1 MGGAARC
8 WTAPER
14 EAAMTFHG
22 WRVLGAMMTVR
33 GVGGGIN
40 LYGSSL
46 FVIPIQA
53 DLGISRG
60 VISTLFAVGLLVR
73 HLGSPLSG
81 RLIDRLGA
89 RRMLLFT
96 LLLSGTG
103 YIALAGATNV
113 VVLFAVYV
121 GLVSLGFHV
130 LLFQAPSVII
140 NNWFDR
146 RKALAMSLL
155 QVGAGVGGAIIV
167 PLLGL
172 AIIWWDWR
180 VASVLA
186 GVALL
191 LVGLPA
197 LIVTRDTPEELG
209 ELPDGDRAA
218 AHSGAPQGPSAGTS
232 LREAMRTPAYWLI
245 ALTMMTFSSAAGAVG
260 FHFVPILDDKGI
272 SEAAATGLLGTFAL
286 LSVPVIVFTG
296 WLGDR
301 FNRLKVSAGMIV
313 AVGVGIVVLNLGESI
328 AAVGAAA
335 LLMAGTQGVYP
346 LLWAATG
353 EAFGR
358 RGFGA
363 IRGSVEGFLVLGLAA
378 PALFGFLHDWQGDY
392 RVALW
397 IASGLCVVSAT
408 VAMVTAGRL
417 GVRRVERSPQPAPA
431 G

>member
-1 MGGAARC
+1 MSFR
-8 WTAPER
+8 
-14 EAAMTFHG
+14 G
-22 WRVLGAMMTVR
+22 WRVLAAMMSVR

-46 FVIPIQA
+46 FVLPIQG

-60 VISTLFAVGLLVR
+60 AISTLFAVGMLVR

-81 RLIDRLGA
+81 RLIDRFGA

-96 LLLSGTG
+96 LLLSGGG
-103 YIALAGATNV
+103 YVALAGATNI
-113 VVLFAVYV
+113 VVLFVVYV
-121 GLVSLGFHV
+121 GFVSLGFHA

-172 AIIWWDWR
+172 AISWWDWR
-180 VASVLA
+180 VASMLA
-186 GVALL
+186 GAALL

-197 LIVTRDTPEELG
+197 LVVTRDTPEEVG
-209 ELPDGDRAA
+209 ELPDGDSAA
-218 AHSGAPQGPSAGTS
+218 DWAIRQRGAPAGTS
-232 LREAMRTPAYWLI
+232 LREAIRTPAYWLMT
-245 ALTMMTFSSAAGAVG
+245 LTMMSFSSAAGAVA

-301 FNRLKVSAGMIV
+301 FNRLKVSAWMT
-313 AVGVGIVVLNLGESI
+313 ATVGVGIVVLNIGESV
-328 AAVGAAA
+328 AVVGVAA

-353 EAFGR
+353 DAFGR

-363 IRGSVEGFLVLGLAA
+363 IRGSIEGFLVLGLAT

-397 IASGLCVVSAT
+397 IATGSCVISAT
-408 VAMVTAGRL
+408 LALVTAGRL
-417 GVRRVERSPQPAPA
+417 EAHRLERSSQPAPA
-431 G
+431 S